1 MSSPTLDIHRIAT
14 LSRLKL
20 TDAEATEYE
29 SQLGR
34 ILGYMDTL
42 SRFDLEGVEPTAH
55 AMPVFD
61 VWRADE
67 SAASFTCDEALLN
80 APKKTQDQFVI
91 GKVVE

>member
-29 SQLGR
+29 GQLGR

-42 SRFDLEGVEPTAH
+42 SRFDLDGVEPTAH

-67 SAASFTCDEALLN
+67 PAASFSCAEALLN
-80 APKKTQDQFVI
+80 APKKTHDQFVI

>member
-1 MSSPTLDIHRIAT
+1 MSSPSLDIHRIAT

-29 SQLGR
+29 GQLGR

-42 SRFDLEGVEPTAH
+42 SRFDLDGVEPTAH
-55 AMPVFD
+55 AMPIFD

-67 SAASFTCDEALLN
+67 PAASFTSEEALLN